1 MMKTFLLVACL
12 LIAVA
17 GIWFYRLAG
26 PAQLDLADRWWPG
39 HGDATGPILRGL
51 AYGDPSGTQ
60 QRYDIYFPAGASADE
75 AAHCGTTKYPALLFF
90 HGGSWRDGDR
100 ESYAF
105 VGRAFAARG
114 FITFIADYRKA
125 PAHRFPDFIDDA
137 AAAIASA
144 RRELGKRDCAD
155 PDRLFV
161 MGHSAGAQIAALLL
175 AMSRDAVA
183 AGGQPVSELRVDGG
197 ATVND
202 GLMQFQSDLLRVPGF
217 ASLVNAVFVGRT
229 DDEEAQ
235 AAVGTVIDA
244 ATGEVIDRAR
254 APAQAAARPELPA
267 YATADFEKNLPAWS
281 KLVADGKKTAS
292 ALLAMLQTK
301 ATFSEEQKARILA
314 LKPAAEDATPAPAP
328 AAAADDDFAAA
339 YDAAEEGNQ

>member
-1 MMKTFLLVACL
+1 MLCFIERLVSEALIGSKLEFAKGRPTGRPFLLRGIGYRFAMMKTFLLVACL

-26 PAQLDLADRWWPG
+26 PAQLELADRWWPG

-161 MGHSAGAQIAALLL
+161 MGHSAGAHITMLAALDPKWLGAHGLDSSAIAGIIGL
-175 AMSRDAVA
+175 AGPYDFYPFTSDAARDAL
-183 AGGQPVSELRVDGG
+183 GHWPKPEETQPIHFANGNAPPMLLLTGD
-197 ATVND
+197 ADTTVKPRNSKVLAKRIAESK
-202 GLMQFQSDLLRVPGF
+202 GSAHTEFYPGVTHSGIIMAIARPF
-217 ASLVNAVFVGRT
+217 RGKAP
-229 DDEEAQ
+229 
-235 AAVGTVIDA
+235 VID
-244 ATGEVIDRAR
+244 D
-254 APAQAAARPELPA
+254 
-267 YATADFEKNLPAWS
+267 
-281 KLVADGKKTAS
+281 
-292 ALLAMLQTK
+292 
-301 ATFSEEQKARILA
+301 ILA
-314 LKPAAEDATPAPAP
+314 FTAQQTR
-328 AAAADDDFAAA
+328 
-339 YDAAEEGNQ
+339 